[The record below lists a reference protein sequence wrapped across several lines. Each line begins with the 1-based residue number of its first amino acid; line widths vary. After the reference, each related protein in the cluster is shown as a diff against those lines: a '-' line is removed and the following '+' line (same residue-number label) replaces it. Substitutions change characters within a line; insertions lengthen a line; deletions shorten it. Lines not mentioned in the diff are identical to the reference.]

1 MDFHL
6 SPELT
11 ALQLK
16 VRQFVTDEL
25 VPLEVE
31 TELAEGRLLPDVRA
45 RLIRRVKELGLNA
58 MALPREVGGQG
69 FSWVAQTVVSEE
81 IGQATNALGWIVLDP
96 AIVLAAAT
104 PEQVEKYV
112 RPACAGTRQD
122 CYAITEENAG
132 SDASVMAT
140 TAVRDG
146 DEWILNGEKW
156 HVTFGDTADFAVVQ
170 AATDPK
176 VGDGNTLFI
185 VELNWPGVKVLAKPH
200 YMHHLIAGHLHY
212 GFRSVRVPHANILSG
227 VGQGLALS
235 KEWFR
240 RERVMIAARC
250 VGAAQRLIDEASAF
264 AQNRVQ
270 FGQPISEYQAI
281 QFMLADSLTEVWAAR
296 LMTYAVAQAADE
308 AKTDEDR
315 KRVHVKASM
324 AKLYASEMA
333 GRVADRAVQIF
344 GGRGYMREYAAER
357 YYRELRVERIWEG
370 TSEIQRIIIA
380 YSLYKRGVH
389 AHLD

>member
-1 MDFHL
+1 MNFHL

-11 ALQLK
+11 ALQHT
-16 VRQFVTDEL
+16 VRQFVTEEL
-25 VPLEVE
+25 IPLEVE
-31 TELAEGRLLPDVRA
+31 TEMNEGRLAPETRA
-45 RLIRRVKELGLNA
+45 RLMRRVKELGLNA
-58 MALPREVGGQG
+58 MALPREVGGRG
-69 FSWVAQTVVSEE
+69 FSWAAQTVVNEE
-81 IGQATNALGWIVLDP
+81 AGKATNALGWIIWDP

-112 RPACAGTRQD
+112 RPACEGARQD

-132 SDASVMAT
+132 SDASRMAT
-140 TAVRDG
+140 TATRDG
-146 DEWILNGEKW
+146 DDWILNGEKW

-170 AATDPK
+170 AAADPD

-185 VELNWPGVKVLAKPH
+185 VELNWPGVEVIAKPR
-200 YMHHLIAGHLHY
+200 YMHHLIAGHYHF
-212 GFRSVRVPHANILSG
+212 GFRNVRVPHTNVLGEVGHGLS
-227 VGQGLALS
+227 LS

-240 RERVMIAARC
+240 RERIMIAARC

-264 AQNRVQ
+264 AQQRVQ
-270 FGQPISEYQAI
+270 FGSPISEYQFI
-281 QFMLADSLTEVWAAR
+281 QGMLADSLTEVWAAR
-296 LMTYAVAQAADE
+296 LMTYAAAQAADE
-308 AKTDEDR
+308 AKTEADL
-315 KRVHVKASM
+315 KLAHAKTSM

-370 TSEIQRIIIA
+370 TSEIQRLIIA
-380 YSLYKRGVH
+380 HSLYKRGTQ
-389 AHLD
+389 AHLE